1 MAAVQNPTEKETAR
15 PVFDT
20 TFSGEKGVLTS
31 PQDSHAS
38 SDLPS
43 TPYARVNQNSI
54 TSPLFTP
61 GEAEEDPLASVE
73 VNANR
78 ANTKPMSDK
87 AKGKRRMSSGTM
99 GGEGNEELHQLALQG
114 IGPNG
119 YVPTAEWVASWQKG

>member
-1 MAAVQNPTEKETAR
+1 VTAVQNPTEKDTAR

-20 TFSGEKGVLTS
+20 TFSGEKGILMS
-31 PQDSHAS
+31 PQESHAS

-43 TPYARVNQNSI
+43 TPNSRAQQNSI

-73 VNANR
+73 VNMNR
-78 ANTKPMSDK
+78 ATAKPMSDK

-99 GGEGNEELHQLALQG
+99 GGEGSEELHQIALQG